1 MAGHEPM
8 HEHWSSRLTFLL
20 SAIGFAVGLGNIW
33 RFPYLAGENG
43 GSAFIIVYLLVV
55 FGIGA
60 PLVAAELMIG
70 RRGGMSPV
78 PSMRK
83 LAAESGASARW
94 GLVGV
99 IALVATFLI
108 LTFYTLVAGWAADYL
123 FRALFASFRGITAEQ
138 SSAMFSDLLATPWR
152 LALWQVVVVAATIY
166 ISSRGITRG
175 IERASLILMPMLF
188 AILLLLALYGMTTG
202 SAFTEA
208 ARFMLKPDFS
218 KVGPDTVLAAIGQA
232 FFSVGVAM
240 GGMMTYGAYMP
251 KNINVMR
258 SSLIIVSADTTV
270 ALVAGF
276 AIFPIVFAS
285 GLSPAEGTGLV
296 FVTLP
301 IAFGSMPFGTVVA
314 ILFFVLLVAAALTS
328 TIANLE
334 PLVSWAE
341 EQKGTSRKS
350 ATVVAALLILI
361 VGSGSVLSFNLLA
374 DFHPL
379 GFLELFRDM
388 TIYDVTDYIASNV
401 LLPVGGMLTALF
413 AGWFVTR
420 DAAREELGIGS
431 ESAFQL
437 WRFLIRF
444 IAPAA
449 IGMML
454 VTAMLR

>member
-1 MAGHEPM
+1 MADHEPM

-83 LAAESGASARW
+83 VAAESGASARW

-123 FRALFASFRGITAEQ
+123 FRALFGAFRGITAEQ

-152 LALWQVVVVAATIY
+152 LALWQVVVVAVTIY
-166 ISSRGITRG
+166 VSSRGITRG

-188 AILLLLALYGMTTG
+188 LILLLLALYGMTTG
-202 SAFTEA
+202 SAFTDA
-208 ARFMLKPDFS
+208 ARFMLEPDFS

-251 KNINVMR
+251 KTINVMR

-341 EQKGTSRKS
+341 EQKGTSRKA

-361 VGSGSVLSFNLLA
+361 AGSGSVLSFNLLA

-379 GFLELFRDM
+379 GFLELFQDM

-420 DAAREELGIGS
+420 DAAREELGIRSG
-431 ESAFQL
+431 SAFQL

-444 IAPAA
+444 IAPVA

-454 VTAMLR
+454 VAAILR

>member
-1 MAGHEPM
+1 MADQQST

-20 SAIGFAVGLGNIW
+20 AAIGFAVGLGNIW
-33 RFPYLAGENG
+33 RFPYLAGQNG

-55 FGIGA
+55 FCIGA

-83 LAAESGASARW
+83 VAVESGASTRW

-99 IALVATFLI
+99 VALVATFLI

-123 FRALFASFRGITAEQ
+123 FRALLGSFRGITAEQ
-138 SSAMFSDLLATPWR
+138 SSATFNDLLATPWR
-152 LALWQVVVVAATIY
+152 LALWQVVIVAATIY

-188 AILLLLALYGMTTG
+188 AILLLLAIYGMTTG

-208 ARFMLKPDFS
+208 ARFMLEPDFS

-251 KNINVMR
+251 KNINVMQ

-301 IAFGSMPFGTVVA
+301 IAFGSMPFGSVIA
-314 ILFFVLLVAAALTS
+314 ILFFTLLVAAALTS

-341 EQKGTSRKS
+341 ERKGVSRKP
-350 ATVVAALLILI
+350 ATVVAAILILI

-374 DFHPL
+374 DFRPL

-401 LLPVGGMLTALF
+401 LLPLGGMLTAIF

-420 DAAREELGIGS
+420 DVAREELGIKHDS
-431 ESAFQL
+431 VFLA

-444 IAPAA
+444 IAPIA
-449 IGMML
+449 IAMML
-454 VTAMLR
+454 VAVFR

>member
-1 MAGHEPM
+1 MADQQSM

-20 SAIGFAVGLGNIW
+20 AAIGFAVGLGNIW

-43 GSAFIIVYLLVV
+43 GSAFVIVYLIVI
-55 FGIGA
+55 FCIGA

-83 LAAESGASARW
+83 VALESGASGRW
-94 GLVGV
+94 GIVGV

-108 LTFYTLVAGWAADYL
+108 LTFYTVVAGWAADYL
-123 FRALFASFRGITAEQ
+123 FRALIGSFRGITAEQ
-138 SSAMFSDLLATPWR
+138 SSAMFEDLLATPWR
-152 LALWQVVVVAATIY
+152 LALWQVVIVVATVY

-188 AILLLLALYGMTTG
+188 AILLLLAIYGMTTG
-202 SAFTEA
+202 AGFREA
-208 ARFMLKPDFS
+208 ARFMLEPDFS

-251 KNINVMR
+251 KDIHVVR

-296 FVTLP
+296 FLTLP
-301 IAFGSMPFGTVVA
+301 IAFGSMPFGALLAV
-314 ILFFVLLVAAALTS
+314 LFFLLLVSAALTS

-341 EQKGTSRKS
+341 EQKGASRK
-350 ATVVAALLILI
+350 AAAIVAGVLILI

-374 DFHPL
+374 DFRPL
-379 GFLELFRDM
+379 GFLEIFRDM

-401 LLPVGGMLTALF
+401 LLPVGGMLTAIF

-420 DAAREELGIGS
+420 DAAREELGLRHDLVFH
-431 ESAFQL
+431 A

-444 IAPAA
+444 IAPIA

-454 VTAMLR
+454 VAVLR